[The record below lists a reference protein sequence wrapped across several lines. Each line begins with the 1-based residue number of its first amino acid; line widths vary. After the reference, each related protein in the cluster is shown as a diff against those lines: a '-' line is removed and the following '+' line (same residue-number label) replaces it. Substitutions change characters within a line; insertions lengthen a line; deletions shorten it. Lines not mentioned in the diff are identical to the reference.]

1 MDTNYPSNM
10 EVIQLQKKMD
20 LLRVDRDESYHLLNR
35 SIQLLQDL
43 SREMDNLQSSVEN
56 GVLRT
61 SELEA
66 ELGSCGRALNDAH
79 AFLQSASS
87 GGGGSAASST
97 DKGGNKALG
106 GGGGGAV
113 SFMVVD
119 ALKEANDR
127 AFRAET
133 HLSEVAE
140 DFQKALERASE
151 AAIAM
156 ESRYE
161 AKMKQCE
168 TEVVDLTGQ
177 CASLRDEVI
186 SVRSLNESL
195 QANLKNDREEKE
207 RVISE
212 EKRLTEEALN
222 AAEASSLARRTELE
236 EALRIAEERAFL
248 ATSALDTQRVEYE
261 EKFSQLLSAA
271 ASSEALRMAERDN
284 LEGLLSSSEG
294 SLLATEA
301 KLRESESQLQGTRET
316 LETTLEQLNVL
327 RETSRIQLEAVKGE
341 CEKEMN
347 TILKSKQIAFDEAI
361 FNATNERA
369 FLEDKIKSQA
379 LLHANAISELKGQL
393 KAQKEAEADLQ
404 QRAARAIAASAQVA
418 RAAQEEARNV
428 KTNVSLAA
436 EVRHLA
442 ASHRENNKTG
452 GNGQA
457 SKTAVLSAKSSSQVP
472 IKGKTTTDPVKSIA
486 PVVAVSAPAPPV
498 AASAPPAAASAPPV
512 AASAP
517 PAAASAPPVAA
528 SAPPAAASASA
539 KSIAPVAAASIPSPA
554 TVTATPPTV
563 AAIAAPV
570 TTAVSTPTA
579 AAPAPAAPAAA
590 SPVVA
595 VTKPTT
601 AAASLKSPITA
612 GAKPV
617 AVAPSA
623 SLTKTTSSVA
633 GAAGSVS
640 APVVAA
646 IAPTAEA
653 TSTPTT
659 KKLTWS
665 EMQKLKAQ
673 KTT

>member
-301 KLRESESQLQGTRET
+301 KLRERESQLQGTRET

-452 GNGQA
+452 GSGQA

-517 PAAASAPPVAA
+517 PAAASA
-528 SAPPAAASASA
+528 SA

-554 TVTATPPTV
+554 TVTATPPTI

>member
-301 KLRESESQLQGTRET
+301 KLRERESQLQGTRET

-452 GNGQA
+452 GSGQA

-486 PVVAVSAPAPPV
+486 PVVAVSAP
-498 AASAPPAAASAPPV
+498 
-512 AASAP
+512 
-517 PAAASAPPVAA
+517 APPVAA